1 MRSLIAATLALGLTV
16 SVTKSRVLRA
26 QRAPISVGVLAGAN
40 LSSVNVAD
48 AGLAVGEDLLR
59 NQRRGGAQAALY
71 ATVPVAGRLS
81 LQPELHYVQKGGRG
95 SLALPIDPEQ
105 LALYADDEVRV
116 GLRLSY
122 LEMPVLARV
131 DMGGAGRWRPFVLAG
146 PSFALRVG
154 CRVSANIG
162 PFGVSGACDDNS
174 LLPDEPLPTEPTD
187 AGDPV
192 RTTDIGAVGGIGV
205 EGALAGRVFSVQVR
219 YTQGLRSIAS
229 ENIPGL
235 APKNRGVALVLGLG
249 F

>member
-1 MRSLIAATLALGLTV
+1 MQPRTRTSLALGAIAVAIAAAPLA
-16 SVTKSRVLRA
+16 A

-131 DMGGAGRWRPFVLAG
+131 DVGGAGRWRPFVLAG

-162 PFGVSGACDDNS
+162 PIGVSGACDDNS
-174 LLPDEPLPTEPTD
+174 LISDEPLPTEPID
-187 AGDPV
+187 SGDPV

-205 EGALAGRVFSVQVR
+205 EGALAGRVVSVQVR

-235 APKNRGVALVLGLG
+235 SPKNRGVALVLGLG